1 MARCA
6 GLETG
11 QHRAE
16 FFEIRGKIARLASS
30 KWGAIRVYW
39 SHLPI
44 AHDPSEIRA
53 SPRGHHVRTPSTRLA
68 HGRYPPA
75 NFFLATGR
83 ANAFVGPCPLL
94 AITLP

>member
-16 FFEIRGKIARLASS
+16 FFEISGKIARLAQS
-30 KWGAIRVYW
+30 KWGAIRVSW
-39 SHLPI
+39 SHFPI
-44 AHDPSEIRA
+44 VHDPPGIRA
-53 SPRGHHVRTPSTRLA
+53 SPRGHHVRTPSKRFA
-68 HGRYPPA
+68 HDRYPPA